1 MTREQLIEMAVEQ
14 GFSAA
19 AVIGTIEME
28 LAPRIRIMVLRAG
41 IYMSLVIF
49 HV

>member
-19 AVIGTIEME
+19 AVIGTESVPFDSAFRPLCE
-28 LAPRIRIMVLRAG
+28 ENLCG
-41 IYMSLVIF
+41 K
-49 HV
+49 